1 MSCPAGGSDE
11 VEICF
16 QDAQDEQAAKDAD
29 KTESKIVHAI
39 VKRVGKGTVTATLW
53 GSQRINEEVHMSYGS
68 YKLYWSMEC
77 DRATIQ
83 DRGIVSDWA
92 SHLLSAKDESTDKVA
107 VGYVLTALRMAYDVM
122 QADVPR
128 EGQDRNKMLR
138 LESRPC
144 KKVFVMEDVA
154 AGALTLVPFSTS
166 VVVDD
171 ETEKRISDCVKCVT
185 LGSRDRNIWIAPP
198 TQVMP
203 KLGTDTGKAQLELFW
218 CVQKNA

>member
-1 MSCPAGGSDE
+1 MVLYFYSSVVQLGCTSVSCPAGGSDE
-11 VEICF
+11 VEICL
-16 QDAQDEQAAKDAD
+16 QDAQDEQAVRDAD

-53 GSQRINEEVHMSYGS
+53 GSQRINEEVHMSFGS

-128 EGQDRNKMLR
+128 EGQDRK
-138 LESRPC
+138 
-144 KKVFVMEDVA
+144 
-154 AGALTLVPFSTS
+154 
-166 VVVDD
+166 
-171 ETEKRISDCVKCVT
+171 
-185 LGSRDRNIWIAPP
+185 
-198 TQVMP
+198 
-203 KLGTDTGKAQLELFW
+203 
-218 CVQKNA
+218 